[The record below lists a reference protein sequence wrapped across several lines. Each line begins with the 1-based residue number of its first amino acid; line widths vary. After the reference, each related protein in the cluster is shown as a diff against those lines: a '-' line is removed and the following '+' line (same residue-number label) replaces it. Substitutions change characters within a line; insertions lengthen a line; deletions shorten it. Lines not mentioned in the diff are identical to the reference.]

1 MDWPTTIRVLVLSA
15 VLIAQIWY
23 VRARRREM
31 KDDRIKRQ
39 RRQDAL
45 AELERKTR
53 KLEQFLGKK

>member
-15 VLIAQIWY
+15 VLIAQIWCM
-23 VRARRREM
+23 RARWREM

-45 AELERKTR
+45 AELECKTR